1 MINIHTT
8 MLPFAHIGI
17 TLALFYIAA
26 RAFPKI
32 KAHINY
38 WYVIIGAML
47 PDIIDK
53 LIGRVLFEDIFA
65 SGRIFAHTLLF
76 VVVLSISG
84 YYLFSRRRDSRVLIL
99 AGGSFVHIVLD
110 SMWKNP
116 QTLFWPLMGL
126 GFGRG
131 TEYGSFWTYLAVV
144 YRNLGEIGNPEVLSM
159 FMGEILGLAVI
170 IVFGLGYLRSRAA
183 KWKRRS

>member
-1 MINIHTT
+1 

-26 RAFPKI
+26 RTFPKI
-32 KAHINY
+32 KTHINY
-38 WYVIIGAML
+38 WYVVIGSML

-53 LIGRVLFEDIFA
+53 LIGRVLFEDVFA

-76 VVVLSISG
+76 VVVLSMAG
-84 YYLFSRRRDSRVLIL
+84 YYLLRRRNDAKVLML

-110 SMWKNP
+110 SMWKYP

-126 GFGRG
+126 EFGRG

-144 YRNLGEIGNPEVLSM
+144 YRNLGRIGDPELLSM
-159 FMGEILGLAVI
+159 FMGEIVGLAVI
-170 IVFGLGYLRSRAA
+170 IVFGLGYLRSRSRAA
-183 KWKRRS
+183 KWKRRG